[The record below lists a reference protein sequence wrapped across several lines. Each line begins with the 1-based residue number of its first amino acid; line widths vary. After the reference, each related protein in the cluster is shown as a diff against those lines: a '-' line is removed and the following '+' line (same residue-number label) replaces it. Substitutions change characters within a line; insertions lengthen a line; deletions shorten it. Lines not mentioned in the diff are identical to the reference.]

1 MPLQFG
7 IWAPVCGGWLRVI
20 NPERNWSISDLV
32 ELAVQ
37 ADRVGYDFYY
47 IPEHY
52 LNAVH
57 GPAHDVRDFQKINYS
72 CSRIIIILG
81 V

>member
-52 LNAVH
+52 RP
-57 GPAHDVRDFQKINYS
+57 PAKVLFSYLMIA
-72 CSRIIIILG
+72 
-81 V
+81 